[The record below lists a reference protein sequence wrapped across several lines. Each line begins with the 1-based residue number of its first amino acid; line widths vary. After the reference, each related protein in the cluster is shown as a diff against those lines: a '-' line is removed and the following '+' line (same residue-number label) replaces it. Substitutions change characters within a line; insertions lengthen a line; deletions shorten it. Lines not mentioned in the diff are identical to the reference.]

1 MMYSWRIKLAGENT
15 YPPEEDHSNNL
26 CNFWWL
32 SMICD
37 VFLQSS
43 VEVKRFRVRI
53 FLWIVSCL
61 HSGKRLKIEL
71 WITYFD
77 IFYKTSEYCTGCDL
91 FVFQFPVQLRLW
103 QTRPRQV
110 PGAQVSHSW
119 LWRVRTR
126 HGQLLLPQVP
136 LRVPQGQ
143 QAQVQTQGRGGGWTI
158 EVSVSRLRNGWR
170 LETIQ
175 FPSYNCKT
183 SITEHLT
190 ATNKWTK
197 FHSAEHQN
205 HIWNICGKMISRDVF
220 GSRCRIISILYEN
233 LDHWCKVLPGS
244 PELARS

>member
-15 YPPEEDHSNNL
+15 YPPGEDHSNNL

-43 VEVKRFRVRI
+43 VEVKRFHVRI

-77 IFYKTSEYCTGCDL
+77 IFYKTSEYCTRCDL

-126 HGQLLLPQVP
+126 HGQLLLPQVGP
-136 LRVPQGQ
+136 H
-143 QAQVQTQGRGGGWTI
+143 
-158 EVSVSRLRNGWR
+158 
-170 LETIQ
+170 
-175 FPSYNCKT
+175 
-183 SITEHLT
+183 HLT
-190 ATNKWTK
+190 LRPPLLCLGPSPAAREPTNPSLVTK
-197 FHSAEHQN
+197 TEPSLNLWGEIVRWMLVMCLVWISGAPYRAVMGLVTPPASSCHTAGQN
-205 HIWNICGKMISRDVF
+205 
-220 GSRCRIISILYEN
+220 
-233 LDHWCKVLPGS
+233 
-244 PELARS
+244 